1 MNENQRLDSSHL
13 LHFIFNRRKTF
24 LFIAVAATIISS
36 VVSLMITEQFQST
49 VVMFATPQHSIGEQ
63 FYEEVKRNDLLEYG
77 ETEDAERLL
86 QILNSDRIRSRIIA
100 KYNLWLHYDINQGTP
115 GAQSLLGKEYNSN
128 VDARLTRY
136 GSIEVN
142 VLDQDPQ
149 QAADMANDIAFL
161 ADSVS
166 NRLRN
171 DRAGEALIYATS
183 SLQQV
188 QNEISDMETELG
200 KLYELGVYD
209 FATQIEGLNEQYAT
223 AIAKGSTANA
233 EKIRR
238 KMADISQYA
247 NAFNKL
253 SNLIEAAY
261 EREAILKKRFE
272 LMKLDA
278 ETQMPSAFIVDYA
291 APADKKAKPIRWL
304 IVVMSVASILAF
316 ALLALL
322 AAENLKTTK
331 EA

>member
-100 KYNLWLHYDINQGTP
+100 KYNLWLHYDIDQGTP